1 MKSENS
7 IIVKLTIPSD
17 HHKACDFCA
26 EILEKLKALDYNSDE
41 IFGIHLSLEEALI
54 NAVKHGNANQP
65 DKKVMVEYSA
75 TDQKFEITIE
85 DQGPG
90 FVPVE
95 VPDPREKN
103 NLYKS
108 SGRGLLL
115 MRAYMDKVEFNEK
128 GNLIR
133 LVKLKTI
140 KKTPA

>member
-7 IIVKLTIPSD
+7 TNVKLTISSN
-17 HHKACDFCA
+17 HYKACEFCA
-26 EILEKLKALDYNSDE
+26 EILEKLKTLGYDSDE

-65 DKKVMVEYSA
+65 DKNVIVEYSA
-75 TDQKFEITIE
+75 TNQKFEITIE

-115 MRAYMDKVEFNEK
+115 MRAYMDTVEFNEK

-133 LVKLKTI
+133 LVKLKSN
-140 KKTPA
+140 

>member
-1 MKSENS
+1 MKPENS
-7 IIVKLTIPSD
+7 TTVKLTIPSS
-17 HHKACDFCA
+17 HYKACDFCA
-26 EILEKLKALDYNSDE
+26 AILEKLKSLGYNSDE
-41 IFGIHLSLEEALI
+41 IFGIHLALEEALV
-54 NAVKHGNANQP
+54 NAVKHGNSGQSG
-65 DKKVMVEYSA
+65 KKVMVEYCA

-95 VPDPREKN
+95 VPDPREKS

-133 LVKLKTI
+133 LVKLKSN
-140 KKTPA
+140 

>member
-1 MKSENS
+1 MKSENGT
-7 IIVKLTIPSD
+7 IVKLSIPSD

-26 EILEKLKALDYNSDE
+26 EILEKLKSLGYSSDE
-41 IFGIHLSLEEALI
+41 IFGIHLSLEEAFV
-54 NAVKHGNANQP
+54 NAVKHGNAGQT
-65 DKKVMVEYSA
+65 DKNVMVEYSA
-75 TDQKFEITIE
+75 TNQKFEISIE

-95 VPDPREKN
+95 VPDPREQD
-103 NLYKS
+103 NLYKT

-133 LVKLKTI
+133 LVKLKSN
-140 KKTPA
+140 